1 MIKANT
7 FCIIIP
13 CYNEQVSIF
22 SFTQELEVFLL
33 EFSKRYADCVLSICF
48 VDNNSTDDSL
58 SMLTA
63 YCKKNKNTSVLTCR
77 KQGYGAAL
85 KLGFASIQADFYAF
99 LDLDNTYPL
108 HSFLNGFEFIRSHSY
123 IDMVMTNRFS
133 EMSKMPWIR
142 NLGNRVFA
150 KLVSLLFSAQLND
163 VCSGQ
168 RIIAQS
174 KINDVIMLTEN
185 GLNFSIELTCFSL
198 LKNWNISYVPIEYK
212 DRTGVSKLSV
222 VKDGLQFLKT
232 IIKVKYFSK

>member
-13 CYNEQVSIF
+13 CYNEELSIF
-22 SFTQELEVFLL
+22 LFTQELDSFVV
-33 EFSKRYADCVLSICF
+33 EFSKRYVDCVLSICF
-48 VDNNSTDDSL
+48 IDNNSTDKSL
-58 SMLTA
+58 SLLTT
-63 YCKKNKNTSVLTCR
+63 YSKNNINKNISVITCK

-85 KLGFASIQADFYAF
+85 KFGFASNHAGYYAF

-108 HSFLNGFEFIRSHSY
+108 HSFLNGFDVVRANSN

-133 EMSKMPWIR
+133 DTSKMPWIR
-142 NLGNRVFA
+142 SLGNRFFA
-150 KLVSLLFSAQLND
+150 KLVSLLFSVKLND

-168 RIIAQS
+168 RIISHS
-174 KINDVIMLTEN
+174 KINEVIKLSEN

-198 LKNWNISYVPIEYK
+198 LKNWKTSYLPIEYK

-222 VKDGLQFLKT
+222 VKDGFQFLKT
-232 IIKVKYFSK
+232 IIKVKYF